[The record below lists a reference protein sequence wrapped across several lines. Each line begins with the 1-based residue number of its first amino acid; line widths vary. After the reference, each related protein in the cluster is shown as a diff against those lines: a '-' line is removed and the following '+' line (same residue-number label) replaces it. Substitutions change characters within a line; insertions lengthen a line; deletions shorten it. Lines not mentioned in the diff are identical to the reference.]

1 MQDANLLAER
11 ARKNRLLAMG
21 LFVVS
26 VGVLGLMVAV
36 VVGIRSGVLGRLVG
50 HLVGVIE
57 G

>member
-1 MQDANLLAER
+1 MPDADIHAER

-26 VGVLGLMVAV
+26 LGILGLMIAV
-36 VVGIRSGVLGRLVG
+36 VFGIRSGVLGQLVG
-50 HLVGVIE
+50 HVVGAIE